1 LFRDER
7 RVAVESP
14 MPDDEPV
21 IKIVFGV
28 DFKVVKESAV
38 GLKRAM
44 IKIGFEDNEID
55 SLGYQKR

>member
-1 LFRDER
+1 MFKDER
-7 RVAVESP
+7 RVAVERP
-14 MPDDEPV
+14 MPEEEPV

-44 IKIGFEDNEID
+44 VGIGFEDD
-55 SLGYQKR
+55 GQVLQDT

>member
-1 LFRDER
+1 
-7 RVAVESP
+7 
-14 MPDDEPV
+14 MPEEEPV

-44 IKIGFEDNEID
+44 VGIGFEDD
-55 SLGYQKR
+55 GQVLQDT